1 MLVLLLSKRI
11 DLIALKCLK
20 KIPGWQHCSNVNK
33 IILTSQF
40 QDFVSSCTTS
50 WEFFFCVKIC
60 IPSLCFHWCQD
71 LGLKTVLI
79 YSMVS
84 CVFLC
89 SSPWKTG
96 IAAGLFTPWVIS
108 PLSLMSQDVNSSEF
122 IIDFIS
128 TFTVTC
134 QSGLASS
141 SKKPR
146 HWAGFARNVALW
158 FSDSL
163 AEPMLYL

>member
-1 MLVLLLSKRI
+1 M
-11 DLIALKCLK
+11 
-20 KIPGWQHCSNVNK
+20 PGWQHCSNVNK

-40 QDFVSSCTTS
+40 QDFVSSYMTS
-50 WEFFFCVKIC
+50 WEFFFCIKKLHPIFMF
-60 IPSLCFHWCQD
+60 SLVSRPWIKN
-71 LGLKTVLI
+71 KTSKVLI

-96 IAAGLFTPWVIS
+96 IAAGLFTPWLIS
-108 PLSLMSQDVNSSEF
+108 PLSLISQDVNSSEF

-134 QSGLASS
+134 QSGLASR
-141 SKKPR
+141 SKKLR